1 MDDETV
7 DKDFQGAEF
16 EDVTVGE
23 EIAKGDEE

>member
-16 EDVTVGE
+16 QDVTAGE